1 MHTEPRAARLFLLAS
16 RSPRPG
22 DRWRYPTSRSWG
34 SYTCWIS
41 SRQNID
47 RYRSELMPST
57 GPIVSSSNIL
67 KFNPPIL
74 INVLEGQT
82 IHDESV
88 PISKAQLNAF
98 RGIYKTGWDW
108 NQKKELHSDPN
119 LPNLSACHPWS
130 SPLGHQ
136 WASLW
141 YKPELFRDRL
151 LYHRGPWG
159 CRNILCD
166 KIQIVFEVTCYK
178 LSIVG

>member
-1 MHTEPRAARLFLLAS
+1 
-16 RSPRPG
+16 
-22 DRWRYPTSRSWG
+22 
-34 SYTCWIS
+34 
-41 SRQNID
+41 
-47 RYRSELMPST
+47 MPST

-82 IHDESV
+82 IDDESV

-98 RGIYKTGWDW
+98 RGIYKTGWDR

-151 LYHRGPWG
+151 LYHRGP
-159 CRNILCD
+159 
-166 KIQIVFEVTCYK
+166 
-178 LSIVG
+178 